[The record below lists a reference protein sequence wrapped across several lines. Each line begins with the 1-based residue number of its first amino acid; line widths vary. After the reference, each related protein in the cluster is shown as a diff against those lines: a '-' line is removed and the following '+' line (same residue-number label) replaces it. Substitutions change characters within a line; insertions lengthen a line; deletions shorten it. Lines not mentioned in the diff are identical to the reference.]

1 MKKLNVV
8 LVAVMAAL
16 VMMTACKTAKQGP
29 TTTYQKEESAT
40 EVVIPFSDKQYQTD
54 KDNFRAKNSGKSP
67 DMATAKKIALMNA
80 KTELAAAIQ
89 SVIKSVTEQYTNQR
103 SVADAQE
110 YENKFE
116 EIARMVVNQQLND
129 VRTIGEKLF
138 KESDGKY
145 TYWVAIEMPKDA
157 VQKALCEKISADSKL
172 QLDFDKHQFE
182 KTFNEE
188 MQKFE
193 EGR

>member
-8 LVAVMAAL
+8 LVALMAVMM
-16 VMMTACKTAKQGP
+16 MMTACKTAKQGP
-29 TTTYQKEESAT
+29 TTTYQKEAAAQKII
-40 EVVIPFSDKQYQTD
+40 VPFSDKQYQTD
-54 KDNFRAKNSGKSP
+54 KEFFRAKNSGKSP
-67 DMATAKKIALMNA
+67 DMATSKKIALMNA

-89 SVIKSVTEQYTNQR
+89 STLKSVTEQYTNQR
-103 SVADAQE
+103 SVANAQE

-116 EIARMVVNQQLND
+116 EMAREVVSQQLND
-129 VRTIGEKLF
+129 VRTIGEEVY
-138 KESDGKY
+138 KESDNTY

-157 VQKALCEKISADSKL
+157 IQQALNDRISKDSKL
-172 QLDFDKHQFE
+172 QLDFDKHMFE
-182 KTFNEE
+182 KTFDAE